1 MHRRTLHLTGT
12 TTTSRCIAA
21 PCRRLE
27 LRALSTSDEQRTY
40 ASEKQKGDKAS
51 YYGRGKRRLS
61 PEMQMMKDTFMLI
74 NKATKKNTDR
84 SGWRG
89 INKRRSEETRLKAD
103 IRVAGWGVRALGES
117 HREKLVQVENL
128 ETGHGGIA
136 NQPAQLPSLMKQAYD
151 ASEGQ
156 EHEQDLVAITYE
168 LGMFVELRRN
178 EISTHGVIVGE
189 RSAAGRL
196 FYPCL
201 MSSGEIWT
209 PNVNDIYFSLPP
221 IAPSDLAR
229 RCGTDPIATNEGQ
242 QNARVQMLRR
252 IRLVEKA
259 LENKYHVVSVNAHD
273 LYEKLRH
280 PDPHQWGETTV
291 GEVTKTLKLQGLISE
306 FAVHRFLMNNPINF
320 VAEPGYRASQK
331 FKVVPEAHVKDL
343 EAVEAWMRK
352 EDGPLTKF
360 VPEAHVNDPEAVEAW
375 ISPLTK
381 FAQKAWRIVVANREK
396 LRLGFAGAPSW
407 RRAHHAWD
415 ANDRTILRV
424 LINALRFQ
432 RSTQSDPYV
441 IFVSAILKRLDLES
455 PVVKDH
461 ELQATLVELGIL
473 APWQDLVVIQP
484 HLDLDL
490 EPEHKSKR
498 AKKQNELVQRGF
510 KMIKQAATNRP
521 TTQAKNRL
529 GPEDFHPSDPLE
541 EVRHDFGDMKIYV
554 VDDFNAQELDDG
566 ISIER
571 VPLEPGSMW
580 IHVHIADMA
589 SVIHPRHVFA
599 IEASKRQETM
609 YLHNAFPLFPP
620 SLTHS
625 PTHGLSLG
633 SRGKGGGP
641 LRVLTFSCKV
651 DADAKILDYKIRAG
665 LVRNIKTIDYDSVDR
680 ALGLPSHA
688 HYPFGRPS
696 STTDTE
702 TASLSEEEIQDFRDL
717 LAFADAATS
726 QRVKN
731 GTFAIDHALGK
742 VQLGSLPE
750 RMPTWPTLKPSEFSG
765 FPSMNYIVQRTSD
778 MERGSRSVIAEA
790 AKLACRVTSRF
801 GLEWNL
807 PLLRRHAPPFVP
819 NNPTDLCKM
828 MVARTSNGYAEPHIA
843 AKYISFSPPSTY
855 TLLPKEHFHLG
866 VPDGEGYVRSTSP
879 LRRYSDLVVH
889 WQLHHALLGGRAEF
903 STPPFSAD
911 DLEKYMAKLTG
922 HESRQKG
929 LRFHHQR
936 YWQTMFIHRWVEGIR
951 LGHIDPDKVVGGKNP
966 MDELYA
972 RTQLLPR
979 VNPQL
984 RYEAPVTL
992 PDIGARGIL
1001 LLPDRTLDVEIGT
1014 EFNVRLKEVKLGV
1027 RPMMTFEVKE

>member
-1 MHRRTLHLTGT
+1 MI
-12 TTTSRCIAA
+12 S
-21 PCRRLE
+21 
-27 LRALSTSDEQRTY
+27 
-40 ASEKQKGDKAS
+40 
-51 YYGRGKRRLS
+51 
-61 PEMQMMKDTFMLI
+61 LI
-74 NKATKKNTDR
+74 FPN
-84 SGWRG
+84 
-89 INKRRSEETRLKAD
+89 
-103 IRVAGWGVRALGES
+103 ES
-117 HREKLVQVENL
+117 
-128 ETGHGGIA
+128 
-136 NQPAQLPSLMKQAYD
+136 S
-151 ASEGQ
+151 S
-156 EHEQDLVAITYE
+156 
-168 LGMFVELRRN
+168 FVIFYRN

-196 FYPCL
+196 FYSCL
-201 MSSGEIWT
+201 VSSGEIWT
-209 PNVNDIYFSLPP
+209 PNVHDIYFSLPP
-221 IAPSDLAR
+221 IAPTDLVR
-229 RCGTDPIATNEGQ
+229 RCGMDPIATSEGQ

-259 LENKYHVVSVNAHD
+259 LENKYHVVSASAHN

-280 PDPHQWGETTV
+280 PNPHQWGETTV
-291 GEVTKTLKLQGLISE
+291 GEVTKALKLKGLISE
-306 FAVHRFLMNNPINF
+306 FAVHRFLMKNPTNF

-343 EAVEAWMRK
+343 DAVEAWMRN

-360 VPEAHVNDPEAVEAW
+360 AE
-375 ISPLTK
+375 
-381 FAQKAWRIVVANREK
+381 KAWGIVVANREK

-407 RRAHHAWD
+407 RPAQHQWD
-415 ANDRTILRV
+415 TNDRTILRV

-441 IFVSAILKRLDLES
+441 IFVSAILKRLDLGS

-498 AKKQNELVQRGF
+498 VKKQNELVQRGF
-510 KMIKQAATNRP
+510 KMIKEAATNQP
-521 TTQAKNRL
+521 TTRTKNRL
-529 GPEDFHPSDPLE
+529 GPEDFYPSDPLE
-541 EVRHDFGDMKIYV
+541 GVRHDFGDMKIYV

-571 VPLEPGSMW
+571 IPLEPGSMW
-580 IHVHIADMA
+580 IHVHVADIA

-599 IEASKRQETM
+599 IEASKRQDTM
-609 YLHNAFPLFPP
+609 YLHNRTFPLFPP

-680 ALGLPSHA
+680 ALGLPSLA

-702 TASLSEEEIQDFRDL
+702 TASLSEEETQDFRDL

-726 QRVKN
+726 RRVKN
-731 GTFAIDHALGK
+731 GTFGIDHASGR
-742 VQLGSLPE
+742 VQMGSLPE
-750 RMPTWPTLKPSEFSG
+750 HMPMEPTLKPSEFSG
-765 FPSMNYIVQRTSD
+765 FPSMNYVVQRTSE
-778 MERGSRSVIAEA
+778 MERGSRSIIAEA

-807 PLLRRHAPPFVP
+807 PLLRRYSPPFVP
-819 NNPTDLCKM
+819 NSPTDLCKM

-843 AKYISFSPPSTY
+843 AKYISFSPPSRY
-855 TLLPKEHFHLG
+855 TLLPKEHFHLD

-889 WQLHHALLGGRAEF
+889 WQLHHALLGKRAEF
-903 STPPFSAD
+903 ATPPFSAD
-911 DLEKYMAKLTG
+911 DMEKYMVKLTG
-922 HESRQKG
+922 HETRQKG
-929 LRFHHQR
+929 LKFHHER

-951 LGHIDPDKVVGGKNP
+951 LGYIDPDKVVGGKNP

-984 RYEAPVTL
+984 RYEAPVTV
-992 PDIGARGIL
+992 PGIGTRGIL

-1014 EFNVRLKEVKLGV
+1014 KFNVRLKEVRLGV
-1027 RPMMTFEVKE
+1027 RPMLTFEVKE